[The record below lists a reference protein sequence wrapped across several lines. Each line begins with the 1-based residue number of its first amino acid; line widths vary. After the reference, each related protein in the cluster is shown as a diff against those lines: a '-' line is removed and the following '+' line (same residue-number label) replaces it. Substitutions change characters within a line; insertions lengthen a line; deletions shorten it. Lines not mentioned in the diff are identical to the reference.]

1 MSTGHFFLA
10 PSAAGCTIHCP
21 AAPMLQARHLEDEE
35 HPVTKEGI
43 AMHWC
48 GAQILARGPGA
59 VPLGTVSPNGVT
71 LDRELID
78 ATTVYTDDVR
88 EVQARF
94 PHGALSIE
102 TTIHNA
108 ALHPTANGG
117 TPDAWLVAAAGGR
130 TEIVLW
136 DFKGGHGLVEVFE
149 NWQLINYAALILT
162 ELLFTEAGANDE
174 AITFEFRIVQPRAHH
189 PDGPIRTW
197 RVNAAALRGHFNKLQ
212 GAYEKATLPA
222 PPAIPGD
229 HCKTAYCT
237 AAGRGCAALAA
248 EAWRVVDIAYA
259 SQPHDL
265 TPANLGLSLRVMERA
280 KKMMDAH
287 VEGMR
292 TQALAMLTRGDQV
305 PYYKITQGTGREVV
319 KDDKVEEFIIVGE
332 ALGVNV
338 KKPAACIT
346 PKQARAAGIPEDVVA
361 VYSEHRKG
369 ENKLTADDQV
379 EARKVFGLQ

>member
-1 MSTGHFFLA
+1 MTPHFFLA
-10 PSAAGCTIHCP
+10 PSAAACTIHCA
-21 AAPMLQARHLEDEE
+21 AAPMLQARYPEDEE

-48 GAQILARGPGA
+48 ASQILARGPGA
-59 VPLGTVSPNGVT
+59 VPLGTIAPNGVT
-71 LDRELID
+71 MDRELID

-88 EVQARF
+88 EAQARF
-94 PHGALSIE
+94 PHGVLNVE
-102 TTIHNA
+102 TTLHNA

-117 TPDAWLVAAAGGR
+117 TPDAWLLAAGTGR

-189 PDGPIRTW
+189 PDGPVRTW
-197 RVNAAALRGHFNKLQ
+197 RVNAAMLRAHFNRLTSQ
-212 GAYEKATLPA
+212 YEKATQPE
-222 PPAIPGD
+222 PPATPGA

-248 EAWRVVDIAYA
+248 EAWRMVDVAYA
-259 SQPHDL
+259 PQPHDL
-265 TPANLGLSLRVMERA
+265 TPANLGLSLRIMERA
-280 KKMMDAH
+280 KKLLDAH

-292 TQALAMLTRGDQV
+292 TQALAMLGRGDSV
-305 PYYKITQGTGREVV
+305 PYYKITQGLGREVIR
-319 KDDKVEEFIIVGE
+319 DDKVQEFIICGE
-332 ALGVNV
+332 ALGIPVA
-338 KKPAACIT
+338 KPAACVT
-346 PKQARAAGIPEDVVA
+346 PKQARTAGMPAEVVA
-361 VYSEHRKG
+361 LYAEQRKG
-369 ENKLTADDQV
+369 ENKLTADDGI
-379 EARKVFGLQ
+379 EARKVFGK